1 MIYYGLV
8 LRYKKRKKDV
18 CIMTLKRITASKEKA
33 TRLFLWMVGILTIP
47 CVLYSVYFNF
57 FWLPSQTY
65 SAAEQEMVDAIVEI
79 SQRYGDE
86 AGQVTVNFQHFPE
99 KITILNGTVSMQ
111 SDILVHRCV
120 NTLLLTLE
128 MCVLLVFATC
138 ILIGISSIFIHYV
151 DEDEK

>member
-18 CIMTLKRITASKEKA
+18 CIMTLKRITVSKEKA
-33 TRLFLWMVGILTIP
+33 TRFFLWMVGILTIP

-86 AGQVTVNFQHFPE
+86 AGQVTVNFQHFYPLCGRGRE
-99 KITILNGTVSMQ
+99 IAFPLKGGRQCRPPFFYFCNCT
-111 SDILVHRCV
+111 
-120 NTLLLTLE
+120 
-128 MCVLLVFATC
+128 
-138 ILIGISSIFIHYV
+138 
-151 DEDEK
+151 

>member
-18 CIMTLKRITASKEKA
+18 CIMTLKRITVSKEKA
-33 TRLFLWMVGILTIP
+33 TRFFLWMVGILTIP

-65 SAAEQEMVDAIVEI
+65 SPPDQE
-79 SQRYGDE
+79 
-86 AGQVTVNFQHFPE
+86 TVNFQHFPE